1 MANLELPRRPFGRTG
16 LSVAPLGLSG
26 SYGIDAD
33 SVERAFHELSIN
45 YFFVTP
51 RMQGMCE
58 GLRRLIKA
66 GHRDKLVLATG
77 VNLPT
82 GSAVRSK
89 WADLTKQLGTDRI
102 DVFQV
107 FWVRW
112 RWYLEGRTG
121 TELRKLREE
130 GKVKAIGISTHERKM
145 AVPFAR
151 EFDLDM
157 LMIRYNAAHRGAE
170 KEVFAGL
177 PEKRPAVV
185 TYTATRWGRL
195 LKPAGSLGPMTA
207 PECYRFALSQPVVD
221 VVLTGPK
228 SWDELR
234 TNAEGVVLGPLAPER
249 LAEVRTFG
257 DAVHAAATSRFGFG
271 RN

>member
-1 MANLELPRRPFGRTG
+1 VANLELPRRPFGRTG

-26 SYGIDAD
+26 SYGIDAT
-33 SVERAFHELSIN
+33 SVERAFHELSID

-51 RMQGMCE
+51 RMKGMVE

-77 VNLPT
+77 ANLPT

-89 WADLTKQLGTDRI
+89 WQDVTQLLGTDRI

-112 RWYLEGRTG
+112 RWYLDGRTG
-121 TELRKLREE
+121 PELRKLRDE

-145 AVPFAR
+145 AVPFAKD
-151 EFDLDM
+151 FDLDM
-157 LMIRYNAAHRGAE
+157 LMLRYNAAHRGAE
-170 KEVFAGL
+170 REVFSGL
-177 PEKRPAVV
+177 PEPKPAIV

-195 LKPAGSLGPMTA
+195 LKPAGGLGPMTA
-207 PECYRFALSQPVVD
+207 PECYRFALSHPAVD
-221 VVLTGPK
+221 VVLTGPG

-234 TNAEGVVLGPLAPER
+234 VDAEGAALGPLPPER
-249 LAEVRTFG
+249 LAEVRKFG
-257 DAVHAAATSRFGFG
+257 DAVHASATSRFGFG
-271 RN
+271 RS